1 MLNHVGSDTVKFM
14 VNHSSTQANLWSL
27 QLKVKKD
34 DFPLLKVLAGALK
47 ARKNNIHVKT
57 LLTICEGREGT
68 ELSDGDVLLF
78 PEMITYIGLKE
89 SDINRFVDALFVKFV
104 CFGYVT
110 PSDVPELLDNH
121 IVKGEIIDR
130 IWRFY
135 CDLSYAVDIGD
146 ISVIGPHV
154 KYRY

>member
-14 VNHSSTQANLWSL
+14 VNHSSTQANLWCHKHYIVSL

-47 ARKNNIHVKT
+47 ARKNNIPVKT

-78 PEMITYIGLKE
+78 PEMIRY
-89 SDINRFVDALFVKFV
+89 
-104 CFGYVT
+104 GYVT
-110 PSDVPELLDNH
+110 PSDGPELLDNH
-121 IVKGEIIDR
+121 IVNGEIIDR
-130 IWRFY
+130 IWRYNFTTFVFSFSKLLFV
-135 CDLSYAVDIGD
+135 CL
-146 ISVIGPHV
+146 
-154 KYRY
+154 